1 MTTIAASPTNIGI
14 LCAIGAATA
23 FSLNDMA
30 IKFLSG
36 DYPLHQIVFVRASIG
51 LIITLVVFAQLE
63 GGVKLRT
70 KWPLHHAIRA
80 GLLVTANILFFT
92 SIATMPLADATAIF
106 FVSPLL
112 ITGMSVI
119 FLKEVVG
126 PRRWICVFIG
136 LIGVVIIVGPGRE
149 SFQIASILPAL
160 AALCYGATHMMTR
173 RLRGTESA
181 ATMAIYIQVAFV
193 IFAGGFGLI
202 AGDGSFLTTDHPSLV
217 FLLSAWTWP
226 PTADFAVM
234 AATGVASATGGY
246 LITQAYRL
254 SEAGLV
260 APFEYL
266 ALIFAI
272 FWGYTIW
279 GEVPTA
285 VVAAGMTLVLGSG
298 VYLAVRE
305 AKLGARPS
313 AKQAG
318 GRR

>member
-1 MTTIAASPTNIGI
+1 MTTAAASTNNVGI
-14 LCAIGAATA
+14 YCAIGAATA

-36 DYPLHQIVFVRASIG
+36 DYPLHQIVFVRASIA

-63 GGVKLRT
+63 GGIKLRT
-70 KWPLHHAIRA
+70 KWPLHHAFRA

-92 SIATMPLADATAIF
+92 SIATMPLAEATAIF

-126 PRRWICVFIG
+126 LRRWLCVFIG
-136 LIGVVIIVGPGRE
+136 LIGVIIIVGPGRE

-181 ATMAIYIQVAFV
+181 ATMAIYIQIAFV
-193 IFAGGFGLI
+193 IFAGGFGLV
-202 AGDGSFLTTDHPSLV
+202 AGDGSFLNSDHPSLI
-217 FLLSAWTWP
+217 FLFGAWSWP
-226 PTADFAVM
+226 VAEDFAVM

-246 LITQAYRL
+246 LITQAYRM

-266 ALIFAI
+266 ALIFAL
-272 FWGYTIW
+272 IW
-279 GEVPTA
+279 GFVVWGEIPTQT
-285 VVAAGMTLVLGSG
+285 VAIGIALVLGSG
-298 VYLAVRE
+298 IYLAVRE
-305 AKLGARPS
+305 AKLGAKPS
-313 AKQAG
+313 AKRTG

>member
-1 MTTIAASPTNIGI
+1 MTSATASTANFGV

-23 FSLNDMA
+23 FSFNDMA

-36 DYPLHQIVFVRASIG
+36 DYPLHQIVFVRAAIG
-51 LIITLVVFAQLE
+51 LIITLAVFAQLE
-63 GGVKLRT
+63 GGIKLRT
-70 KWPLHHAIRA
+70 SHPFMHALRA
-80 GLLVTANILFFT
+80 GMLVLANVCFFT
-92 SIATMPLADATAIF
+92 SIASMPLADATAIF

-119 FLKEVVG
+119 FLGETVG
-126 PRRWICVFIG
+126 PRRWACVFIG
-136 LIGVVIIVGPGRE
+136 MVGVIIIVGPGRD
-149 SFQIASILPAL
+149 SFQIAAILPAV
-160 AALCYGATHMMTR
+160 AALCYGATHMLTR
-173 RLRGTESA
+173 RMRGMDSA
-181 ATMAIYIQVAFV
+181 ATMAIYIQLAFV
-193 IFAGGFGLI
+193 VFAGCFGLV
-202 AGDGSFLTTDHPSLV
+202 AGDGSFLSSDNPSLV
-217 FLLSAWTWP
+217 FLLSPWVWP
-226 PTADFAVM
+226 PVEDFGVM
-234 AATGVASATGGY
+234 ALTGLASATGGY

-272 FWGYTIW
+272 FWGYVIW
-279 GEVPTA
+279 GETPTEIVA
-285 VVAAGMTLVLGSG
+285 VGIALVLGSG

-313 AKQAG
+313 AKRAG

>member
-1 MTTIAASPTNIGI
+1 MTTAAASPANLGV

-23 FSLNDMA
+23 FSFNDMA

-36 DYPLHQIVFVRASIG
+36 EYPLHQIVFVRAIIG
-51 LIITLVVFAQLE
+51 LILTMIVFAQLE
-63 GGVKLRT
+63 GGIKLRT
-70 KWPLHHAIRA
+70 NHPWMHAFRA
-80 GLLVTANILFFT
+80 GMLVLANVCFFT
-92 SIATMPLADATAIF
+92 AIASMPLADATAIF

-119 FLKEVVG
+119 FLGETVG
-126 PRRWICVFIG
+126 PRRWACVFIG
-136 LIGVVIIVGPGRE
+136 LVGVIIIVGPGRE
-149 SFQIASILPAL
+149 SFQIAAILPMV
-160 AALCYGATHMMTR
+160 AALCYGATHMLTR
-173 RLRGTESA
+173 RMRAMDSA
-181 ATMAIYIQVAFV
+181 ATMAIYIQLAFV
-193 IFAGGFGLI
+193 IFAGSFGLV
-202 AGDGSFLTTDHPSLV
+202 AGDGSFLTSDNPSLI
-217 FLLSAWTWP
+217 FLLSPWVWP
-226 PTADFAVM
+226 PAQDIAVM
-234 AATGVASATGGY
+234 ALTGVASATGGY

-272 FWGYTIW
+272 FWGFLIW
-279 GEVPTA
+279 GEIPSWI
-285 VVAAGMTLVLGSG
+285 VAFGIALVLGSG

-305 AKLGARPS
+305 AKLGAKPS

>member
-1 MTTIAASPTNIGI
+1 MTTSTMSSNNFGI

-23 FSLNDMA
+23 FSFNDMT

-36 DYPLHQIVFVRASIG
+36 DYPLHQIVFVRACIA
-51 LIITLVVFAQLE
+51 LIITLVVFAQFE
-63 GGVKLRT
+63 GGIKLRT
-70 KWPLHHAIRA
+70 KWPWHHAFRA
-80 GLLVTANILFFT
+80 GLLVTANIMFFT

-126 PRRWICVFIG
+126 PRRWLCVFIG
-136 LIGVVIIVGPGRE
+136 LIGVIIIVGPGRE
-149 SFQIASILPAL
+149 SFQIAALLPAL

-181 ATMAIYIQVAFV
+181 ATMAIYIQLAFV
-193 IFAGGFGLI
+193 IFAGAFGLV
-202 AGDGSFLTTDHPSLV
+202 AGDGSLLTSDHPSLV
-217 FLLSAWTWP
+217 FLLSAWVWP
-226 PTADFAVM
+226 PLEDFGVM
-234 AATGVASATGGY
+234 AVTGLASATGGY
-246 LITQAYRL
+246 LITQAYRM

-272 FWGYTIW
+272 VWGYSIW
-279 GEVPTA
+279 GEIPTQT
-285 VVAAGMTLVLGSG
+285 VAIGIVLVLGSG
-298 VYLAVRE
+298 LYLAARE
-305 AKLGARPS
+305 AKLGAKPS
-313 AKQAG
+313 ARKTSA
-318 GRR
+318 RR